1 MELLHILSCPL
12 NRPFG
17 HSCHTDLTFVFHH
30 LYQCDIDGDSF
41 FSDLK
46 NRVAAGF
53 ILRSRTQLL
62 CSAGIGAEP
71 QQARNC
77 RFPQERKLAVFAKWV
92 PLCIACRFLR
102 PFVPSR
108 PLKNIFQKLSKKL
121 RPTPIKSYL

>member
-1 MELLHILSCPL
+1 MCRKRKRRSSVKLPAS
-12 NRPFG
+12 
-17 HSCHTDLTFVFHH
+17 
-30 LYQCDIDGDSF
+30 
-41 FSDLK
+41 SDLK

-77 RFPQERKLAVFAKWV
+77 RFPQKRKLAVFAKWV

-108 PLKNIFQKLSKKL
+108 LPKKYFSKTFKNFATNADKIVL
-121 RPTPIKSYL
+121 IG